1 MLHARKIPGDGQLD
15 SSAKLKGVQAF
26 PQNRVKRLLLA
37 LKASLG
43 RGTGAPLTFDEWG
56 EMVGRP
62 GNTLASWCADGEAHQ
77 IQALLASLERLPKPD
92 RHRMVEDACRLY
104 ATLRHK
110 RLAHDFVAMSE
121 LAALLR
127 QATGFT
133 AIQGVMD
140 HLRTFL
146 LTALGNSFEG
156 AGPVAGIDAHRPDG
170 FVPVVGVSYPD
181 DPRDAAGHVRRAW
194 PDVRSTE
201 ASLIL
206 LNGVW
211 SVAPELRPEILDL
224 ARRAHVVA
232 ADLTVLSLDLT
243 VLPTGSKAPLP
254 VHLVTVSPA
263 RERPE
268 WVRVEVRAP

>member
-110 RLAHDFVAMSE
+110 RLAHDFVAVIYMKQM
-121 LAALLR
+121 LRDPKVFNYVILTLYALNAVRWGIDRKIADVCYWLS
-127 QATGFT
+127 AF
-133 AIQGVMD
+133 AITTTV
-140 HLRTFL
+140 TFL
-146 LTALGNSFEG
+146 
-156 AGPVAGIDAHRPDG
+156 
-170 FVPVVGVSYPD
+170 
-181 DPRDAAGHVRRAW
+181 
-194 PDVRSTE
+194 
-201 ASLIL
+201 
-206 LNGVW
+206 
-211 SVAPELRPEILDL
+211 
-224 ARRAHVVA
+224 
-232 ADLTVLSLDLT
+232 
-243 VLPTGSKAPLP
+243 
-254 VHLVTVSPA
+254 
-263 RERPE
+263 
-268 WVRVEVRAP
+268 